1 MITFKKN
8 LQLIPN
14 IIPRENEII
23 TAANGPPLNA
33 RFVIVTNY
41 TQSNTQTQNST
52 FPRRSN
58 RRNFQCILIL
68 LKHESFYQIRL

>member
-33 RFVIVTNY
+33 RFVIVMSYAQT
-41 TQSNTQTQNST
+41 NTQTQNST
-52 FPRRSN
+52 FPRPSN
-58 RRNFQCILIL
+58 RRNF
-68 LKHESFYQIRL
+68 SFVF